1 MSSSNVHERDANY
14 YAERVD
20 RDMEENLSIDAF
32 SERQKFALT
41 CQYLG
46 MEGHG
51 SGIITQMTS
60 RGQEDNT
67 FITMPFGYGFEDVRE
82 QDLLLMDYDL
92 KTIEGRGMSNP
103 AQRFQMWIY
112 DKRPD
117 VNCIIHAHSPHVSAY
132 SMLDEP
138 FHVAHM
144 DAAFFNEDVAW
155 LREWPG
161 LPISDD
167 EGKLISTALCDKRS
181 ILLANHG
188 YLVAA
193 ATIEEAAVLAVYM
206 ERGARTLL
214 MAKAAG
220 KLNPVQPEMARSAHR
235 FLLSKPFVGASFNYF
250 ARRVLEKSPDCIDSN
265 NPG

>member
-1 MSSSNVHERDANY
+1 MSSQLKERDSDY
-14 YAERVD
+14 YDKRVAQD
-20 RDMEENLSIDAF
+20 LADNLAIESFTDK
-32 SERQKFALT
+32 QKFALT

-51 SGIITQMTS
+51 SGIVTQMTA
-60 RGQEDNT
+60 RGEKPNT
-67 FITMPFGYGFEDVRE
+67 YIAMPFGFGFEDVG
-82 QDLLLMDYDL
+82 QDDLITMDNDL
-92 KTIEGRGMSNP
+92 NTLEGKGISNP

-117 VNCIIHAHSPHVSAY
+117 VNCIIHAHSPYVSAL
-132 SMLDEP
+132 SMIDEP
-138 FHVAHM
+138 FEVAHM

-167 EGKLISTALCDKRS
+167 EGRLISGALEDKRA

-193 ATIEEAAVLAVYM
+193 ATIEEAAVLAVFM
-206 ERGARTLL
+206 ERGARTIL
-214 MAKAAG
+214 MAKSAG
-220 KLNPVQPEMARSAHR
+220 KLNPVNPDLARSAHD
-235 FLLSKPFVGASFNYF
+235 FMLSAPFIGATFNYF
-250 ARRVLEKSPDCIDSN
+250 SRRVLEKTPNCITR
-265 NPG
+265 

>member
-1 MSSSNVHERDANY
+1 MPSKIKEREAAY
-14 YAERVD
+14 YETRVAK
-20 RDMEENLSIDAF
+20 EVGEHLSIKAYT
-32 SERQKFALT
+32 ERQKFALT

-51 SGIITQMTS
+51 SGIITQMTA
-60 RGQEDNT
+60 RKKGEDG
-67 FITMPFGYGFEDVRE
+67 FITMPFGYGFEDVTE
-82 QDLLLMDYDL
+82 DCLLTVDYDL
-92 KTIEGRGMSNP
+92 NTLEGEGMSNP
-103 AQRFQMWIY
+103 AQRFQMWVY

-117 VNCIIHAHSPHVSAY
+117 VNCIIHAHSPYVSAY
-132 SMLDEP
+132 SMIDEP

-167 EGKLISTALCDKRS
+167 EGRLISDALGDKRS

-193 ATIEEAAVLAVYM
+193 STIEEAAVLAVYM
-206 ERGARTLL
+206 ERDARTLL
-214 MAKAAG
+214 LAKAAG
-220 KLNPVQPEMARSAHR
+220 NVTGVPPHMAKSAHD
-235 FLLSKPFVGASFNYF
+235 FMLGKPFIGATFNYF
-250 ARRVLEKSPDCIDSN
+250 ARRVLERFPECI
-265 NPG
+265 